1 MREAMVQH
9 RENPACSVCHAP
21 MDPIG
26 FSLQNYDA
34 IGGWRDDNE
43 GGTPV
48 DASGVLPDGVRFE
61 GRAGLR
67 DLLLD
72 RPDDFVGTVTEK
84 LLMYALGRGVEY
96 YDAPTVRQIV
106 RDAAGED
113 YRWSSII
120 LGIVNSTPFQMR
132 RSDS

>member
-1 MREAMVQH
+1 
-9 RENPACSVCHAP
+9 

-48 DASGVLPDGVRFE
+48 DASGVLPDGVQFE

-84 LLMYALGRGVEY
+84 LLMYALGRGVEF
-96 YDAPTVRQIV
+96 YDAPTVRKIV

-132 RSDS
+132 RSES